1 MLKPGLV
8 MYGRHHAVQECIISL
23 CRSAGVAARK
33 EVLVDSSNNRPADVY
48 LPCWSRGV
56 SYAVDVTVTHP
67 SQANHIIRDGESQTT
82 SASVRAAVAKVSTKN
97 AKYQQQCEAQG
108 IHFVAAAICCFGGWL
123 EEGEAIINTLAER
136 SAARSGAAL
145 ALIKSQFWQRL
156 GIALWR
162 GNASQLLHYA

>member
-1 MLKPGLV
+1 M
-8 MYGRHHAVQECIISL
+8 
-23 CRSAGVAARK
+23 
-33 EVLVDSSNNRPADVY
+33 DSTNSRLTDVF
-48 LPCWSRGV
+48 LPCWSWGV

-82 SASVRAAVAKVSTKN
+82 SASVRAAIAKVATKQ

-123 EEGEAIINTLAER
+123 EEGETIINTLAER
-136 SAARSGAAL
+136 SAARSGASL

-156 GIALWR
+156 GVALWR

>member
-8 MYGRHHAVQECIISL
+8 MYGRHHALQECIISL

-67 SQANHIIRDGESQTT
+67 SQANNIIRDGEPQAT
-82 SASVRAAVAKVSTKN
+82 SASVRAAVAKVTTKK

-108 IHFVAAAICCFGGWL
+108 IYFVAAAICCFGGWL
-123 EEGEAIINTLAER
+123 EESETIINTLAER
-136 SAARSGAAL
+136 SAARSGASL
-145 ALIKSQFWQRL
+145 ALVKSQFWQRL
-156 GIALWR
+156 GVALWR
-162 GNASQLLHYA
+162 GNASQILHYA